1 MDVAIKIHSD
11 PEHHSQVW
19 TDLEH
24 CYAVSPTM
32 TIETL
37 DEGKVDT
44 IKITI
49 QDKDIYVDWHDLA
62 DAVDMLGRVL
72 GKGQGC
78 IDREERL

>member
-1 MDVAIKIHSD
+1 MDIVCKIRSD
-11 PEHHSQVW
+11 P
-19 TDLEH
+19 DFD
-24 CYAVSPTM
+24 AAPTM
-32 TIETL
+32 RLETL
-37 DEGKVDT
+37 DEGRIDS

-49 QDKDIYVDWHDLA
+49 YDKDIDVDWHDLA